1 LFGYIIPSKPDLT
14 IRDFNTYRA
23 VYCGLCKTLSNKF
36 TASSRILVGYDFVFL
51 TLLSLSLKDGEI
63 TVSRERCNTNPLKK
77 VPVAKG
83 NESIEF
89 SAAMAVITAYYKLAD
104 DMSDERFI
112 KKAASFATKLAISR
126 GYKRAKRLY
135 PEIDKLINTEME
147 NQSGIERNSTSSTD
161 LASQSS
167 ANGLSAI
174 FEMLSEEENT
184 KRILKRLGYLLGRFI
199 YLCDAGDDLSD
210 DIKYNRFNPLR
221 NRLSQNPA
229 EDEIKQAVEEFKG
242 SLRLN
247 VGEIASTYNLL
258 EIKNYREILDNII
271 FLGLYT
277 SIDNIGKL
285 KTEIVTG
292 EKTE

>member
-1 LFGYIIPSKPDLT
+1 MFGYIIPSKPDLT

-51 TLLSLSLKDGEI
+51 ALLSMSLKGEET
-63 TVSRERCNTNPLKK
+63 TVFRERCNTNPLKK
-77 VPVAKG
+77 VPAAKG
-83 NESIEF
+83 NRSIEF
-89 SAAMAVITAYYKLAD
+89 SAAMAVLTAYYKLAD
-104 DMSDERFI
+104 DMSDEKFV
-112 KKAASFATKLAISR
+112 KKAASFSTKLAISR
-126 GYKRAKRLY
+126 GYKRAKKLY
-135 PEIDKLINTEME
+135 PEIDNLIDME
-147 NQSGIERNSTSSTD
+147 IESQREIERDSSSSTD
-161 LASQSS
+161 LASQPS

-184 KRILKRLGYLLGRFI
+184 KRILRRLGYLLGRFI
-199 YLCDAGDDLSD
+199 YLCDAGDDLID
-210 DIKYNRFNPLR
+210 DIKYDRFNPLR

-229 EDEIKQAVEEFKG
+229 EDEIKQVVEDFKG

-258 EIKNYREILDNII
+258 EIANYREILDNII
-271 FLGLYT
+271 FLGLYA

-285 KTEIVTG
+285 KTGIVTR
-292 EKTE
+292 EEI

>member
-1 LFGYIIPSKPDLT
+1 MFGYIIPSKPDLT

-51 TLLSLSLKDGEI
+51 ALLSMSLKDEET
-63 TVSRERCNTNPLKK
+63 TVFRERCNTNPLKK
-77 VPVAKG
+77 VPAAKDNG
-83 NESIEF
+83 SIEF
-89 SAAMAVITAYYKLAD
+89 SAAMAVLTAHYKLAD
-104 DMSDERFI
+104 DMSDEKFI
-112 KKAASFATKLAISR
+112 KKVASFSTKLAISR
-126 GYKRAKRLY
+126 GYKRAKKLY
-135 PEIDKLINTEME
+135 PEIDNLIDME
-147 NQSGIERNSTSSTD
+147 IESQREIERDSGSSTD

-184 KRILKRLGYLLGRFI
+184 KRILRRLGYLLGRFI
-199 YLCDAGDDLSD
+199 YLCDAGDDLID
-210 DIKYNRFNPLR
+210 DIKYDRFNPLR

-229 EDEIKQAVEEFKG
+229 EDEIKQVVEDFKG

-258 EIKNYREILDNII
+258 EIANYREILDNII
-271 FLGLYT
+271 FLGLHT
-277 SIDNIGKL
+277 SIENIGKP
-285 KTEIVTG
+285 KTGIVTRD
-292 EKTE
+292 EI